1 MVSNRSASVHR
12 RAFAPSG
19 VVEATLRSIAAL
31 PLAYMGATGLTVAA
45 TTLLRLAGVA
55 RAEAVGWPLFAS
67 LPVWLVLA
75 LYAFAAQPLWR
86 GWLASALCAA
96 TGALAV
102 IATDVGGSL

>member
-19 VVEATLRSIAAL
+19 VVEAPLRSIAAL

-55 RAEAVGWPLFAS
+55 SAEAVGWPLFAS

-75 LYAFAAQPLWR
+75 LYAFAAPPLWR
-86 GWLASALCAA
+86 QSPRAASGVATRHSASVLAHAEPRR
-96 TGALAV
+96 
-102 IATDVGGSL
+102 